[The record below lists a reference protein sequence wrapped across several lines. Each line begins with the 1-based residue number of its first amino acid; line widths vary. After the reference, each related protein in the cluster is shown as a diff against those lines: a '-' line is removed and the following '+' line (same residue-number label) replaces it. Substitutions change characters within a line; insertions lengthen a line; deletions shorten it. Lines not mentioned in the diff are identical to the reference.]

1 MSASEAIMILGSRG
15 ANCVAFWENDQP
27 HLKLVHDGALD
38 VPAEATR
45 ATTMQHCNHQD
56 HLSETLGSFQWK
68 VASAKFAKMTVKCRI
83 QQTLVAGGRTSRNSL
98 RHMLLLQS
106 CIRFSKHSSSTK
118 NSNSNAQTV

>member
-1 MSASEAIMILGSRG
+1 MSASEAMMILGRRG
-15 ANCVAFWENDQP
+15 ANCVAFWKNCQP

-56 HLSETLGSFQWK
+56 QSETSGSFQWK

-83 QQTLVAGGRTSRNSL
+83 QQTLWRAGGRL
-98 RHMLLLQS
+98 E
-106 CIRFSKHSSSTK
+106 
-118 NSNSNAQTV
+118 TV